1 MKRRLHATVLIGL
14 LLVALPASAVWW
26 WVPTLV
32 DGAIWLGSVA
42 GNNYRVWKIAE
53 VTSAGVA
60 GALLTDMYLS
70 SENDTSSAGK
80 TPARVD
86 VRLAP
91 SAKRENPDPATWN
104 DAAAGQ
110 VDPTPKAGVTVPTIV
125 GGQVQYTP
133 GGAVLSGTTLTITPS
148 VTFQDT
154 FKERVTAGYPAGQ
167 VDLYSHTRITE
178 FPEALV
184 TVGDAVVID
193 GVEVSPNALRA
204 GKYQSKWINAART
217 VEYQWFLQDVTIKD
231 EVFQTADHAFESL
244 KSCGDTS
251 CYGLNCSSQPDNICQ
266 GWAARRGDTTK
277 HILINSTWDA
287 YSQKWRCADGRLA
300 SGADWCSANSKWYT
314 YFMDYQRH
322 PINKDWIV
330 EPFKIDLKNVVAVS
344 LEEETATS
352 RTYKLHSVTQRRLCL
367 DGQAYDLASKTCIA
381 SSSITKPPTTPCQV
395 VHYGGMWRTDDA
407 NPNCDQVTIN
417 HIVSGNIAQVQIGDE
432 RAEIEARAD
441 GSRRMTWHDGKIWRT
456 VETGPC
462 TSEGCAASAVT
473 DSNTGSFT
481 PINPGGSGQGG
492 SCGGPTQPKC
502 FIDDS
507 GFDGKNQAIRD
518 KIGEGESFL
527 DAQKSGL
534 EGKGSE
540 LAGQDHGWSSTWLP
554 KLWPDPVQCEP
565 LVLTMGFDHGPLAGL
580 TASAPIEF
588 CEQAASIKSFF
599 AWLFYLGGVV
609 YIWRVFTGS
618 NAGGK
623 K

>member
-42 GNNYRVWKIAE
+42 ANNYRVWKIAE
-53 VTSAGVA
+53 VTSAGMA
-60 GALLTDMYLS
+60 GAVLTDMYLS
-70 SENDTSSAGK
+70 SKDDASSGGNTS
-80 TPARVD
+80 ARVD

-104 DAAAGQ
+104 DAPPGQ
-110 VDPTPKAGVTVPTIV
+110 IDPVRKTAVSVPTV
-125 GGQVQYTP
+125 GNGGVPY
-133 GGAVLSGTTLTITPS
+133 GGA
-148 VTFQDT
+148 
-154 FKERVTAGYPAGQ
+154 
-167 VDLYSHTRITE
+167 
-178 FPEALV
+178 
-184 TVGDAVVID
+184 
-193 GVEVSPNALRA
+193 
-204 GKYQSKWINAART
+204 
-217 VEYQWFLQDVTIKD
+217 DVTINNGLLT
-231 EVFQTADHAFESL
+231 VTAS
-244 KSCGDTS
+244 
-251 CYGLNCSSQPDNICQ
+251 
-266 GWAARRGDTTK
+266 
-277 HILINSTWDA
+277 
-287 YSQKWRCADGRLA
+287 
-300 SGADWCSANSKWYT
+300 
-314 YFMDYQRH
+314 
-322 PINKDWIV
+322 
-330 EPFKIDLKNVVAVS
+330 
-344 LEEETATS
+344 
-352 RTYKLHSVTQRRLCL
+352 HSVTTRADSGYPNGIYAGFPGARTQVNSYGVTYSYPSLPVTGPATIDGKTITYSEFLNTYVKTWINRESTLRFYWFVQILELPEAYKTAYGDSVVPSGKWEYAGAWSCYDERGMCLFKETSVGGYPYPDINIKSDDFSPDRYNRYVEFHVQPYLIKSGLPDPVPVGQKFADVKNAVAIENIGDRKYAIHSITTDVLCSS
-367 DGQAYDLASKTCIA
+367 GQVYNVASKNCVTTA
-381 SSSITKPPTTPCQV
+381 ATKPPTTPCQIV
-395 VHYGGMWRTDDA
+395 YHGGMWQTDAA

-417 HIVSGNIAQVQIGDE
+417 HVVSGNIAQVQIGDE
-432 RAEIEARAD
+432 RAEIEVRAD
-441 GSRRMTWHDGKIWRT
+441 GSRRMTWHDGKRWRT

-462 TSEGCAASAVT
+462 TSDGCVESALT
-473 DSNTGSFT
+473 DSDTGSFT
-481 PINPGGSGQGG
+481 PIGQNPGSGQGG

-518 KIGEGESFL
+518 KMGEGESFL

-565 LVLTMGFDHGPLAGL
+565 LILTMGFDHGPLAGL

-609 YIWRVFTGS
+609 YIWRTFIGS
-618 NAGGK
+618 NGGGK